1 MPFKLFKIE
10 GFMALISD
18 QLRSHMQS
26 MVSVPI
32 ENWQGLEDIT
42 KIKTLRKGE
51 HYFQHFDNCDEV
63 AIVSSGLFR
72 FYLIDQEG
80 EEKTYS
86 FIQEK
91 GFIVDFF
98 LTWENAPSMVSCQ
111 AIEDSTVY
119 TIKYNA
125 LVELMEKDRVWS
137 DIYREILRRAYMSK
151 TKREIEFVLHN
162 AKERLKRC
170 MSSKHLEVSRVP
182 KTYLASYLGIAPPSL
197 SRLLREIKEN
207 G

>member
-1 MPFKLFKIE
+1 
-10 GFMALISD
+10 
-18 QLRSHMQS
+18 

-170 MSSKHLEVSRVP
+170 MSSKHLDVSRVP

>member
-1 MPFKLFKIE
+1 
-10 GFMALISD
+10 MALLSD
-18 QLRSHMQS
+18 QLRSHLQS
-26 MVSVPI
+26 MVSSPI
-32 ENWQGLEDIT
+32 ERWEDLEDIT
-42 KIKTLRKGE
+42 KIKNLRKGE

-91 GFIVDFF
+91 GFIIDFF
-98 LTWENAPSMVSCQ
+98 LTWENSPSMVSCQ

-125 LVELMEKDRVWS
+125 LVELMEKESVWN

-170 MSSKHLEVSRVP
+170 MVSKHLDVSRIP

-197 SRLLREIKEN
+197 SRLLRDMKEKDA
-207 G
+207 